1 MRRYTFATLIMLF
14 FAIHSLAQSNIN
26 SEAVEVPTYKLYPTE
41 NMWNFLKLDTRTGRI
56 WQVQF
61 SVDGDKSRFEVV
73 LNDRDLIWDGKYFIN
88 GRFELYPT
96 KNMYNFILLDRI
108 TGDTYQVQW
117 SLKEKNRAVFAIPL
131 SY

>member
-1 MRRYTFATLIMLF
+1 MKKIIIAIILIATFATQVQ
-14 FAIHSLAQSNIN
+14 AQSSNN
-26 SEAVEVPTYKLYPTE
+26 DVNVPTYKLYPTE
-41 NMWNFLKLDTRTGRI
+41 NIWNFLKLDTRTGRI

-61 SVDGDKSRFEVV
+61 SVDGDKDRFEVV
-73 LNDRDLIWDGKYFIN
+73 LNSKDLIWDGKYFIN

-96 KNMYNFILLDRI
+96 QNMYNFILLDQI

-117 SLKEKNRAVFAIPL
+117 SLKEENRGIIPIRL